1 MSTEESPAQQAARLR
16 RERREAKIKNG
27 GSARLDKITSL
38 SGRTPASAREDICHT
53 DPVPSSQPPRI
64 TPSPQSQPQAAS
76 EPSPDTIRQ
85 QQEYIR
91 SLLRANPEQERQQQ
105 NDEDPMIKLLTSM
118 MGGVPGAESTGSGSG
133 MGLGSSGAAPSL
145 SPADLTNA
153 LGLPPIISKILLG
166 GQSQPTTPKER
177 RRQSIT
183 SFLHIIFALIV
194 GVYLLSLVSYSVT
207 TYGASPPPPA
217 TARNPFLVFLTGELV
232 LCGLQVW
239 IRPNGQV
246 FGLSTLSK
254 LFQNFVRDGRIVIFL
269 LGAWSWW
276 SNAWTA

>member
-1 MSTEESPAQQAARLR
+1 M
-16 RERREAKIKNG
+16 
-27 GSARLDKITSL
+27 
-38 SGRTPASAREDICHT
+38 
-53 DPVPSSQPPRI
+53 
-64 TPSPQSQPQAAS
+64 
-76 EPSPDTIRQ
+76 
-85 QQEYIR
+85 
-91 SLLRANPEQERQQQ
+91 
-105 NDEDPMIKLLTSM
+105 MKLLTSM
-118 MGGVPGAESTGSGSG
+118 MGGVPGAASTAPGSG
-133 MGLGSSGAAPSL
+133 MGLASSSAAPSL

-153 LGLPPIISKILLG
+153 LGLPPILSKILLG
-166 GQSQPTTPKER
+166 GQSQPTTPEER

-183 SFLHIIFALIV
+183 SFLHILFALIV

-239 IRPNGQV
+239 IRQNGQV
-246 FGLSTLSK
+246 FGLSTLLK

-276 SNAWTA
+276 SNAWTV